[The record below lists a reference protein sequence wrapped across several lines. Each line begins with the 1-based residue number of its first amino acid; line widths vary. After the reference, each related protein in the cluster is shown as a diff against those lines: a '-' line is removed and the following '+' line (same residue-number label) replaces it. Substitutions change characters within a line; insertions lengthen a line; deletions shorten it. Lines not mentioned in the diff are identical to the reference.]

1 MHAEKRFD
9 DSLSGTTSISVLF
22 RGRTMYVSNVGDS
35 RAIVVS
41 VDSEDRYIS
50 IDTRDTRTCLT
61 DLVSAVVG
69 MVD

>member
-50 IDTRDTRTCLT
+50 KTLDTRTCLT